1 MAASTSARY
10 DIASDA
16 VSRLLLP
23 VAGSIIIYQGVLVA
37 HQTNGFTVQIFDTA
51 GHVLAGI
58 AEQTVDNTGGA
69 NGDKNVPVQ
78 PINGIAGLNFIEL
91 EAANPDDSWL
101 GKQVFFVDDNIV
113 ALAATTTNDVLA
125 GMVRQILVTG
135 GSGKVLIDL
144 LTRTAA

>member
-1 MAASTSARY
+1 MAPSTSARY

-23 VAGSIIIYQGVLVA
+23 VAAATVVYQGVLVA
-37 HQTNGFTVQIFDTA
+37 HQTDGYTAQIADTA

-69 NGDKNVPVQ
+69 DGDLNVPVQ
-78 PINGIAGLNFIEL
+78 PINGPAGLNYVEL
-91 EAANPDDSWL
+91 NAANPDDSWL
-101 GKQVFFVDDNIV
+101 GKQAFFVDDNTV
-113 ALAATTTNDVLA
+113 AIAGVTNNVLA

-144 LTRTAA
+144 LTRTAG